1 MKNKSRKLFGLLL
14 KSFYN
19 MKLLLE
25 RWNKYLNEDLNTATR
40 LSVFDFDE
48 TLAFSEGKIDIL
60 DQTGNIVDT
69 ISIKDHDKWE
79 DDERIK
85 SGELKFEFSDLDV
98 ITNPTEIIAITDIM
112 RDRTADGSTQV
123 MVVTARTSRTSDD
136 IHRYLDA
143 ISVPTNDLYIKGMG
157 DEGLGRGKGGFIFS
171 VLEEFPDIREVEFY
185 DDSPKNITD
194 VNTAKA
200 QALEQGMV
208 DVFDVYLVVDGVP
221 QKA

>member
-1 MKNKSRKLFGLLL
+1 V
-14 KSFYN
+14 
-19 MKLLLE
+19 KLLLE

-48 TLAFSEGKIDIL
+48 TLAFSEGKIYIL
-60 DQTGNIVDT
+60 DQKGNVVHT
-69 ISIKDHDKWE
+69 TTSQEEYDKWE

-85 SGELKFEFSDLDV
+85 SGELKFDYGELDV
-98 ITNPTEIIAITDIM
+98 ITNPTEIVAVTDIM

-143 ISVPTNDLYIKGMG
+143 IGVPTDDLYIKGMG

-171 VLEEFPDIREVEFY
+171 ILEEFPDIREVEFY
-185 DDSPKNITD
+185 DDSQKNITD
-194 VNTAKA
+194 VNAAKA
-200 QALEQGMV
+200 QALEQRMV
-208 DVFDVYLVVDGVP
+208 DVFDVYLVVNGVP
-221 QKA
+221 QKT

>member
-1 MKNKSRKLFGLLL
+1 
-14 KSFYN
+14 

-25 RWNKYLNEDLNTATR
+25 RWNKFLNEDLNTATR

-48 TLAFSEGKIDIL
+48 TIAYSEGSIDIL
-60 DQTGNIVDT
+60 DKEGNKVQTIT
-69 ISIKDHDKWE
+69 TQEEYDKWE
-79 DDERIK
+79 DAPEIQ
-85 SGELKFEFSDLDV
+85 SGELTFDYSDLDN
-98 ITNPTEIIAITDIM
+98 ITNPTEIVDITKIM
-112 RDRTADGSTQV
+112 RDRTSDSRTQV
-123 MVVTARTSRTSDD
+123 MIVTARSSKTEDD

-143 ISVPTNDLYIKGMG
+143 IDIPTDDIYIKGMG

-185 DDSPKNITD
+185 DDSQKNITD

-208 DVFDVYLVVDGVP
+208 DVFDVYLIVDGVP

>member
-1 MKNKSRKLFGLLL
+1 
-14 KSFYN
+14 

-98 ITNPTEIIAITDIM
+98 ITNPTEIVAVTDIM
-112 RDRTADGSTQV
+112 KDRSADPNTQV

-143 ISVPTNDLYIKGMG
+143 INIPTDDLYVKGMG

-171 VLEEFPDIREVEFY
+171 VLEEFPDIRKVEFY

-194 VNTAKA
+194 VNAAKA

-221 QKA
+221 QRA

>member
-1 MKNKSRKLFGLLL
+1 
-14 KSFYN
+14 

-60 DQTGNIVDT
+60 DQEGGIVQT
-69 ISIKDHDKWE
+69 ITTQEEYDEWE

-85 SGELKFEFSDLDV
+85 SGELKFDYSDLDN
-98 ITNPTEIIAITDIM
+98 ITNPTEIVDITKIM
-112 RDRTADGSTQV
+112 RDRTSDSATQV
-123 MVVTARTSRTSDD
+123 MVVTARSSKTEDD
-136 IHRYLDA
+136 IHRYLEA
-143 ISVPTNDLYIKGMG
+143 INVPTDDLYIKGMG

-171 VLEEFPDIREVEFY
+171 VLEEFPDIREIEFY
-185 DDSPKNITD
+185 DDSQKNITD
-194 VNTAKA
+194 VNIAKA

-208 DVFDVYLVVDGVP
+208 DVFDVYLIVDGVP

>member
-1 MKNKSRKLFGLLL
+1 
-14 KSFYN
+14 

-25 RWNKYLNEDLNTATR
+25 RWNKFLNEDLNTATR

-98 ITNPTEIIAITDIM
+98 ITNPTEIVAVTDIM

-143 ISVPTNDLYIKGMG
+143 IGVPTDDLYVKGMG

-171 VLEEFPDIREVEFY
+171 ILEEFPDIRKVEFY

-194 VNTAKA
+194 VNAAKA

>member
-1 MKNKSRKLFGLLL
+1 
-14 KSFYN
+14 

-25 RWNKYLNEDLNTATR
+25 RWNKFLKEDLNTATR

-48 TLAFSEGKIDIL
+48 TLAYSEGSIDIL
-60 DQTGNIVDT
+60 DKEGNKVQTITTQEEYDE
-69 ISIKDHDKWE
+69 WE
-79 DDERIK
+79 DAPEIQ
-85 SGELKFEFSDLDV
+85 SGELKFDYSNLDN
-98 ITNPTEIIAITDIM
+98 ITNPTEIVGITDIM
-112 RDRTADGSTQV
+112 RDRTSDSATQV
-123 MVVTARTSRTSDD
+123 MVVTARSSRTEDD

-143 ISVPTNDLYIKGMG
+143 INIPTDDLYVKGMG

-185 DDSPKNITD
+185 DDSQKNITD
-194 VNTAKA
+194 VNAAKA

>member
-1 MKNKSRKLFGLLL
+1 
-14 KSFYN
+14 

-25 RWNKYLNEDLNTATR
+25 RWNKFLNEDLSTATR

-48 TLAFSEGKIDIL
+48 TLAFSEGKVDIL
-60 DQTGNIVDT
+60 DQEGGIVQT
-69 ISIKDHDKWE
+69 ITTQEEYDEWE

-85 SGELKFEFSDLDV
+85 SGELKFDYSDLDN
-98 ITNPTEIIAITDIM
+98 ITNPTEIVDITKIM
-112 RDRTADGSTQV
+112 RDRSADSATQV
-123 MVVTARTSRTSDD
+123 MVVTARSSKTSDD

-143 ISVPTNDLYIKGMG
+143 IDVPTDDLYIKGMG

-185 DDSPKNITD
+185 DDSQKNITD
-194 VNTAKA
+194 VNAAKA

-208 DVFDVYLVVDGVP
+208 DAFDVYLVVDGVP